1 MALPGTAAAEKRKWT
16 SMTIQKGALRACALL
31 VLLAPPGPISAQSGS
46 ATIDCSSSHAMM
58 AHLMNPSNGPFT
70 SMPGAGIDRNYGSA
84 QMQIA
89 KLQANLAK
97 IELACGTDAKAKAA
111 AQRALDEANAME
123 AEINAM
129 LHTN

>member
-1 MALPGTAAAEKRKWT
+1 
-16 SMTIQKGALRACALL
+16 MTIQKGALTASALL
-31 VLLAPPGPISAQSGS
+31 ALLAAPGPGTAQSG
-46 ATIDCSSSHAMM
+46 AGTIDCSSSHAMM
-58 AHLMNPSNGPFT
+58 AHLMNSSNGPFT
-70 SMPGAGIDRNYGSA
+70 AMSPSAGIDRNYGSA

-89 KLQANLAK
+89 KLQANLAR
-97 IELACGTDAKAKAA
+97 IELACGGNAKAKAA

>member
-1 MALPGTAAAEKRKWT
+1 
-16 SMTIQKGALRACALL
+16 MTMQKGTLRACALL
-31 VLLAPPGPISAQSGS
+31 GVLAPPSLIFAQGGG

-70 SMPGAGIDRNYGSA
+70 AMSGGGIDRNYGSA

-97 IELACGTDAKAKAA
+97 IELACGTDAQARAA
-111 AQRALDEANAME
+111 AQRALDDADAME

>member
-1 MALPGTAAAEKRKWT
+1 
-16 SMTIQKGALRACALL
+16 MTIQKSVLTASALL
-31 VLLAPPGPISAQSGS
+31 ALLAAPGPGTAQSG
-46 ATIDCSSSHAMM
+46 AGTIDCSSSHAMM
-58 AHLMNPSNGPFT
+58 AHLMNSSNGPFT
-70 SMPGAGIDRNYGSA
+70 AMSPSAGIDRNYGSA

-89 KLQANLAK
+89 KLQ
-97 IELACGTDAKAKAA
+97 AKAKAA